1 MRKLLIPY
9 NVVWKGIHE
18 FPFKCQVDIIKLGI
32 VLLASH
38 PRVMLANGR
47 KCICSGQ
54 ELSTPLEGVGPELDS
69 LQQTSI
75 KRKDST
81 GFPKNSVDCSE
92 NHPLDTF

>member
-18 FPFKCQVDIIKLGI
+18 SPFKSQVDIIKLGT

-38 PRVMLANGR
+38 PRVMLAKGR
-47 KCICSGQ
+47 KCMCSGQ
-54 ELSTPLEGVGPELDS
+54 ELSLP
-69 LQQTSI
+69 QTNI